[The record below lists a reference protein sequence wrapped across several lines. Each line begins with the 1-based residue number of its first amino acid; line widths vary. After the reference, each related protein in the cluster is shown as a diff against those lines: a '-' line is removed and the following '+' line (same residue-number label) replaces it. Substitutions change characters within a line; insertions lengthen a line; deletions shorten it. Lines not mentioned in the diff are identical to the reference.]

1 MMGACNN
8 IGVQLTQIRLI
19 VSDFAAV
26 AAYYR
31 DVIGLT
37 PQFATV
43 EPPYAAFKPEQGSS
57 LCLHDRADLAA
68 MLGEGVLREAARSDA
83 ALVSLRVEDLDAYLA
98 EVTARGA
105 EAVAGP
111 VNFGERVRSAYLR
124 DPEGNLIELQ
134 QWLQVRDGGA
144 VPSAN

>member
-1 MMGACNN
+1 MGVCNN
-8 IGVQLTQIRLI
+8 IGVQLTQVRLI

-37 PQFATV
+37 PQFPRLEA
-43 EPPYAAFKPEQGSS
+43 PYAAFKPEQGSS
-57 LCLHDRADLAA
+57 LSLHERADLTQI
-68 MLGEGVLREAARSDA
+68 LGEGVLRAAGPACDA
-83 ALVSLRVEDLDAYLA
+83 AMVSLRVDDLDAYLA
-98 EVTARGA
+98 EVRARGA
-105 EAVAGP
+105 EVLAGP
-111 VNFGERVRSAYLR
+111 VDFGGRVLGAYLR
-124 DPEGNLIELQ
+124 DPEGNLIEIQ